1 MNAAVEILGYG
12 DRPARNDWFDNQCE
26 TITRSKNQACE
37 AWLGR
42 PTHAKRIE
50 CEKKGKD

>member
-26 TITRSKNQACE
+26 TIRSKNQAYE

-50 CEKKGKD
+50 CEKKRKD